1 MGNGAGQ
8 GEQDGQ
14 LLAMGHSWSQL
25 SGNGRQTVPECG
37 AVGKGQQVAG

>member
-14 LLAMGHSWSQL
+14 FLAMGHSWSQL
-25 SGNGRQTVPECG
+25 SGNGWQTIPERG
-37 AVGKGQQVAG
+37 AVGQG